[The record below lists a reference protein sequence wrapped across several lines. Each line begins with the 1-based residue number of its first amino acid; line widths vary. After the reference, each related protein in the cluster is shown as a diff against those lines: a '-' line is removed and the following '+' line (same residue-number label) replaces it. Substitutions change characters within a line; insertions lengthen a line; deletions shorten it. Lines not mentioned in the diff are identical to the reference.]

1 MSLGGEIKKEKKEE
15 EERVGRRGGKKEK
28 MKSVDRARFLNR
40 IVSVNY
46 RTYAKHRVKRSNLKE
61 TNFIF
66 IEDDQRNRRHLSN
79 VFDILEIFPDY

>member
-15 EERVGRRGGKKEK
+15 EEGGRKKRENEIRRQSSVFKPNRVCKLSHVR
-28 MKSVDRARFLNR
+28 
-40 IVSVNY
+40 
-46 RTYAKHRVKRSNLKE
+46 E
-61 TNFIF
+61 TPRETVQLERNFIF